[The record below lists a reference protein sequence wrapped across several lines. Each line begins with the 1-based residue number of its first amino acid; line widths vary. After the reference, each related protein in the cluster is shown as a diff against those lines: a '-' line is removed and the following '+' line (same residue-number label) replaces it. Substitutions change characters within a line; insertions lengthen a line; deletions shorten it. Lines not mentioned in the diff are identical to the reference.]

1 VNPEAVIDAAVD
13 PDVSVDKA
21 RRDIGADRLDERAA
35 RREARARTDVALGL
49 AVERQARDVETV
61 ESSEVV
67 DQPGPD
73 VRGVRALARRESH
86 SELREEAQQDGQAL
100 LFGVRD
106 ASRSAEEFVR
116 PAAEGIFSA
125 PLRVPERATRIVFGE
140 EATEAVTPD
149 VADDLERGGRGIGRG
164 VASLVGLPADAV
176 DVGVLAAGGARFRLK
191 QSKRKDRSEVVRRL
205 SRLAW
210 VSVRRSASRCWH
222 RERLAVSPLRPI
234 RP

>member
-1 VNPEAVIDAAVD
+1 MNPEAVIDAAVD

-73 VRGVRALARRESH
+73 VRGYGRLRGGKATPSCAKRHSRTGRRCCSA
-86 SELREEAQQDGQAL
+86 SVTPVGPRKSSFGPLLRGFSL
-100 LFGVRD
+100 R
-106 ASRSAEEFVR
+106 RSAC
-116 PAAEGIFSA
+116 PSG
-125 PLRVPERATRIVFGE
+125 PRVSCIGE

-191 QSKRKDRSEVVRRL
+191 QSKRKDRSKAVKRL
-205 SRLAW
+205 PRLAW